1 MGSHILLVE
10 DHPQNSYLMTYL
22 LESRGYEVEAAADGA
37 EALEAIER
45 RAPGLILMD
54 MQLPRIDGYEATR
67 RIKAD
72 GRFKD
77 IPLVAVTAHSMRG
90 DRDKAIAAGCDM
102 YVTKPING
110 EELLALVEKLL
121 PE

>member
-22 LESRGYEVEAAADGA
+22 LENRGYEVETAVDGA

-45 RAPGLILMD
+45 RVPGLILMD

-67 RIKAD
+67 LIKAD

-90 DRDKAIAAGCDM
+90 DQDKAIAAGCDI

-121 PE
+121 PL

>member
-10 DHPQNSYLMTYL
+10 DHPQNRYLVTYL
-22 LESRGYEVEAAADGA
+22 LESRGYEVEAAVDGV

-45 RAPGLILMD
+45 RPPGLILMD
-54 MQLPRIDGYEATR
+54 MQLPRVDGYEATR

-72 GRFKD
+72 DRFKH

-110 EELLALVEKLL
+110 EELIELVQKLL

>member
-1 MGSHILLVE
+1 MGTHILLVE
-10 DHPQNSYLMTYL
+10 DHPQNRYLVTYL
-22 LESRGYEVEAAADGA
+22 LESRGYEVEAAVDGA

-45 RAPGLILMD
+45 RPPGLILMD
-54 MQLPRIDGYEATR
+54 MQLPLVDGYEATR

-72 GRFKD
+72 DRFKH

-110 EELLALVEKLL
+110 EELIELVQKLL

>member
-1 MGSHILLVE
+1 MGLHILLVE
-10 DHPQNSYLMTYL
+10 DHPQNRYLVTYL
-22 LESRGYEVEAAADGA
+22 LESRGYEVETAVDGA
-37 EALEAIER
+37 EALEAVER
-45 RAPGLILMD
+45 RVPGLILMD
-54 MQLPRIDGYEATR
+54 MQLPLIDGYEATR

-72 GRFKD
+72 ERFKH

-90 DRDKAIAAGCDM
+90 DQDKAIAAGCDM

-110 EELLALVEKLL
+110 EELIALVEKLL

>member
-10 DHPQNSYLMTYL
+10 DHPQNAYLMTYL
-22 LESRGYEVEAAADGA
+22 LESRGYEVEAVVDGT
-37 EALEAIER
+37 EALEALEQ

-54 MQLPRIDGYEATR
+54 MQLPGIDGYEATR

-72 GRFKD
+72 DRFKD

-90 DRDKAIAAGCDM
+90 DQDKAIAAGCDL

-110 EELLALVEKLL
+110 DEFLALVEKLL
-121 PE
+121 PL

>member
-10 DHPQNSYLMTYL
+10 DHPQNSYLVAFL
-22 LESRGYEVEAAADGA
+22 LENRGYEVEAVVDGA

-45 RAPGLILMD
+45 RAPDLILMD

-72 GRFKD
+72 ERFKH

-90 DRDKAIAAGCDM
+90 DQDRAVAAGCDM
-102 YVTKPING
+102 FVTKPIDG
-110 EELLALVEKLL
+110 DELLALVEKLL

>member
-22 LESRGYEVEAAADGA
+22 LENRGYEVETAADGA

-45 RAPGLILMD
+45 RVPGLILMD

-67 RIKAD
+67 RVKED
-72 GRFKD
+72 DRFKD

-90 DRDKAIAAGCDM
+90 DQDKAIAAGCDI

-121 PE
+121 PL